1 MNKAEELA
9 TRLYPVEI
17 DTRWGPLP
25 GGGISEVD
33 VNKVERLACIKGYEA
48 AQKDLG
54 WISVKERLPEERK
67 YESDNLQGHHEWTE
81 SDEVFVLDDRGFPM
95 VDSLRNGKF
104 RRDGHKDCDG
114 FPHWIEYWMPIP
126 ELPKEK

>member
-1 MNKAEELA
+1 MIVKDEDGSLDDLTYMAR
-9 TRLYPVEI
+9 TWVQ
-17 DTRWGPLP
+17 
-25 GGGISEVD
+25 
-33 VNKVERLACIKGYEA
+33 KGYEA

-81 SDEVFVLDDRGFPM
+81 SDRVFVADDFGDVR
-95 VDSLRNGKF
+95 VDDLRNGKF
-104 RRDGHKDCDG
+104 RTDGYKDCDG

-126 ELPKEK
+126 ELPKKK

>member
-1 MNKAEELA
+1 MSKRAEQRAVEAYPYFTAENYGDVVKARRA
-9 TRLYPVEI
+9 F
-17 DTRWGPLP
+17 
-25 GGGISEVD
+25 
-33 VNKVERLACIKGYEA
+33 KKGYEA

-54 WISVKERLPEERK
+54 WISVKEKLPEERK

-81 SDEVFVLDDRGFPM
+81 SDEVFVLDDRGFPL

>member
-54 WISVKERLPEERK
+54 WISVKERLPDEEGW
-67 YESDNLQGHHEWTE
+67 YFACL
-81 SDEVFVLDDRGFPM
+81 EV
-95 VDSLRNGKF
+95 
-104 RRDGHKDCDG
+104 DGHPRFVRTSYFDVGRHKWLDEDDEEI
-114 FPHWIEYWMPIP
+114 PVISHWMPIP